1 MRVFREW
8 GRLVCLL
15 RVHLRVRARCLR
27 APVHTAMTRYDEVL
41 IQNATDH
48 VCRLDSR
55 GAKNLMRVLRR
66 VAASGRTIIC
76 SIHQPSS
83 EVFAMFDKVVL
94 LDGGE
99 LVYNDDLGPR
109 YPFVAM
115 CQCTCLLRARV
126 ASRARARLCVCVT
139 VRVQVLS

>member
-1 MRVFREW
+1 M
-8 GRLVCLL
+8 CLL

-76 SIHQPSS
+76 SIHQPSG
-83 EVFAMFDKVVL
+83 EVFGMFDEVVL
-94 LDGGE
+94 LHGGE
-99 LVYNDDLGPR
+99 LVYSGDLGPPR
-109 YPFVAM
+109 YPLHACVRAVLPGPASPPADPIPRAKKRDGFLGVA
-115 CQCTCLLRARV
+115 
-126 ASRARARLCVCVT
+126 
-139 VRVQVLS
+139 